1 MFKNFDFPIDNLY
14 RGSLPFFLAN
24 QKEKI
29 IFLASSNKNIE
40 DYYFTLKDIYNG
52 NILKIDDFEDENDE
66 YRKNYNLLE
75 YIKSDERYII
85 LVSLQGVMK
94 KYVKSGAVLSFKKGD
109 DVQRK
114 EVEELLTESGYKK
127 NYLVE
132 KEMEYS
138 FRGDILDIFP
148 LSCENPIRIEFFG
161 DEIERIT
168 EFDIYTQK
176 SISEKEFI
184 QMYID
189 KNKNERY
196 SFLEIIKEY
205 SSILPTFY
213 IENSE
218 IIRYKLEEFILK
230 NRDMEE
236 EYRKT
241 FYEIVENFTPLETKR
256 LDFDKVKKYED
267 LEVIK
272 KESKKQKIII
282 LSEEKKRYDEIFADC
297 KNIEIKKYPHYE
309 GFYAN
314 DTLVITDREIKGIR
328 VKKEVRLR
336 GGVRYDNINQIRKGD
351 YIIHENFGVG
361 VYLGIEVIDGGDYL
375 MIQYAGEDKLFVP
388 TENLN
393 RIEKYICE
401 PGNVPEIYNLGRRG
415 FKRKREKLENEMKE
429 FAKELISIQARRK
442 SALGFAFSKDTVWQE
457 EFEEGF
463 PYTETKDQLEAIR
476 MVKKDMESD
485 RVMDRIICGDV
496 GFGKTEI
503 AMRATFKAVNDG
515 KQVLI
520 ITPTTVLAD
529 QHYERFK
536 ERFQNYPI
544 NIALMSR
551 INTGK
556 EQQETLKKL
565 ATGAVDIVIG
575 THRLLSDDIS
585 MINLG
590 LIIVDE
596 EQKFGV
602 KAKEKLKKMKE
613 NVDLLTLT
621 ATPIPRTLNLALLG
635 IRDISVIKTAPPNR
649 LPIENMII
657 DNNKNTIRDVIMKEI
672 GREGQ
677 VFYIYNS
684 VYGME
689 YKVNE
694 LANIL
699 PKYIKIAYAH
709 GRMPAKQIKDILHQ
723 FENGD
728 IDVLVTTTIV
738 ENGIDIENANTII
751 IEGIEKLG
759 LSQIY
764 QLRGRVGRGKRKAY
778 CYLITDS
785 ERKYNKKTTMRK
797 DSIEKLEGLGGG
809 FNLSLEDMNIRGAGE
824 ILGEK
829 QHGALETFG
838 YNLYMKLL
846 QEEVEKQKGEY
857 RPKSD
862 IKIDLNEEAYIPKD
876 YIEEFEKINIY
887 KRAVEMT
894 DIQNIEE
901 LFKEVED
908 RFGKAP
914 QEVVNLFRG
923 LEVKAMAIKYGII
936 EIKKLENG
944 AFFIKFD
951 DSKIIFNKILNMIS
965 TGKCK
970 YLNIKKGV
978 EYKKDIFEF
987 FKEYEE
993 EESERIL

>member
-1 MFKNFDFPIDNLY
+1 MFKQNTFSQEDLY
-14 RGSLPFFLAN
+14 RGSLPFFLAD
-24 QKEKI
+24 EKKGVV
-29 IFLASSNKNIE
+29 FLASSNKNIE
-40 DYYFTLKDIYNG
+40 DYYYTLKDFYKG

-66 YRKNYNLLE
+66 YRKNYSLIDCL
-75 YIKSDERYII
+75 KKDKKYII
-85 LVSLQGVMK
+85 LISLQGIMK
-94 KYVKSGAVLSFKKGD
+94 KYVKEGEILSFEKGQN
-109 DVQRK
+109 VSRK
-114 EVEELLTESGYKK
+114 ILEEKLINSGYKK

-148 LSCENPIRIEFFG
+148 LSSETPYRIEFFD

-168 EFDIYTQK
+168 EFDIFTQK
-176 SISEKEFI
+176 SVEEKNSI
-184 QMYID
+184 YMYID
-189 KNKNERY
+189 KNNNERFSLREILDEFGSSLNKCY
-196 SFLEIIKEY
+196 IENPEIIK
-205 SSILPTFY
+205 
-213 IENSE
+213 
-218 IIRYKLEEFILK
+218 YKFEEFILK
-230 NRDMEE
+230 NRDMED
-236 EYRKT
+236 EYRKL
-241 FYEIVENFTPLETKR
+241 FYDITEDFSSIETKR
-256 LDFDKVKKYED
+256 LDFDKIKKYED

-272 KESKKQKIII
+272 KESKNQKILI
-282 LSEEKKRYDEIFADC
+282 LSEEKKRYDEIFAGC

-309 GFYAN
+309 GFYAG
-314 DTLVITDREIKGIR
+314 DTLVLTDREIKGIR
-328 VKKEVRLR
+328 VKKEVRSR
-336 GGVRYDNINQIRKGD
+336 GGVKYENITQIREGD

-361 VYLGIEVIDGGDYL
+361 KYLGIEVIDGGDYL

-415 FKRKREKLENEMKE
+415 FKKKREKLENEMKE
-429 FAKELISIQARRK
+429 FAHELISIQARRK
-442 SALGFAFSKDTVWQE
+442 MAVGYAFSKDTVWQE

-476 MVKKDMESD
+476 MVKHDMESD
-485 RVMDRIICGDV
+485 KVMDRIICGDV
-496 GFGKTEI
+496 GFGKTEV
-503 AMRATFKAVNDG
+503 AMRAAFKAVNDN

-551 INTGK
+551 INTAK
-556 EQQETLKKL
+556 EQRETLAQL
-565 ATGAVDIVIG
+565 ATGGIDIVIG
-575 THRLLSDDIS
+575 THRLLSKDII
-585 MINLG
+585 MNNLG
-590 LIIVDE
+590 LIVVDE

-602 KAKEKLKKMKE
+602 RAKEKLKQMRE

-649 LPIENMII
+649 LPIENLLI
-657 DNNKNTIRDVIMKEI
+657 DNNKESIRDVIMKEI

-684 VYGME
+684 IYGMD
-689 YKVNE
+689 YKAKE
-694 LANIL
+694 LKKIL
-699 PKYIKIAYAH
+699 PAYIKIGYAH
-709 GRMPAKQIKDILHQ
+709 GRMPAKQIKEVLHQ

-728 IDVLVTTTIV
+728 IDVLLTTTIV

-764 QLRGRVGRGKRKAY
+764 QLRGRVGRGKKKAY
-778 CYLITDS
+778 CYLVS
-785 ERKYNKKTTMRK
+785 EKERKYNKKTTLRK
-797 DSIEKLEGLGGG
+797 ESIEKLEGLGGG

-824 ILGEK
+824 ILGDK

-846 QEEVEKQKGEY
+846 QEEVEKLKGEY
-857 RPKSD
+857 TPKTEV
-862 IKIDLNEEAYIPKD
+862 KIELGETAYIPKD
-876 YIEEFEKINIY
+876 YIEEYEKINIY
-887 KRAVEMT
+887 KRAIGMN
-894 DIQNIEE
+894 DIDDIKN
-901 LFKEVED
+901 LFAEIED
-908 RFGKAP
+908 RFGKSP
-914 QEVVNLFRG
+914 V
-923 LEVKAMAIKYGII
+923 EVKALFRFLEIKALAMKYGVS
-936 EIKKLENG
+936 EIKKQENG
-944 AFFIKFD
+944 SFFIKFD
-951 DSKIIFNKILNMIS
+951 DSKVIFNKILNMIS
-965 TGKCK
+965 TQKCK
-970 YLNIKKGV
+970 YLNLKKAI
-978 EYKKDIFEF
+978 EYPKDILEF

-993 EESERIL
+993 EESEGIL